1 MNMKDHPKDGPRSS
15 LGHSI
20 GHLEGDTLVI
30 ETANYSA
37 GVLNQY
43 VETPGQPTK
52 GLLHSA
58 ALTTVERLH
67 LDAAASAARRRN
79 RSDGSGVLQAAVPAV
94 DDRVRAVG
102 SEDRAVQLLARG
114 CDGDGSKVTR

>member
-1 MNMKDHPKDGPRSS
+1 MNMKEHPKNGPRSS

-20 GHLEGDTLVI
+20 GHMEGDTLVI

-43 VETPGQPTK
+43 VEQPGQPTK

-58 ALTTVERLH
+58 ALTSVERLS
-67 LDAAASAARRRN
+67 LDATRQRLVVEIDL
-79 RSDGSGVLQAAVPAV
+79 SDPGVLQAAVPAV
-94 DDRVRAVG
+94 EERVRAIG
-102 SEDRAVQLLARG
+102 AEDRAVQLFA
-114 CDGDGSKVTR
+114 